1 MEFRLLL
8 DADVPKAFA
17 TALRRRV
24 PAIDVRRVQE
34 IGLRNASDEEILRFA
49 AKDRRIVV
57 SRDKATLRVLAA
69 ERVRLDQPMPGL
81 FVVPDREE
89 TRWSQPAHPRLS
101 RARNCQFDQA
111 ALSGTCARQSVEDFP
126 PTGAATII
134 TPGEPLPIRHPPR
147 DARGSSKAAARLRE
161 SPRPRPVR
169 RMRLAARPEPASVQA
184 GSYAGASSRSCVA

>member
-8 DADVPKAFA
+8 DADVPKALA

-69 ERVRLDQPMPGL
+69 ERVRLDQPMPDL
-81 FVVPDREE
+81 FVV
-89 TRWSQPAHPRLS
+89 
-101 RARNCQFDQA
+101 
-111 ALSGTCARQSVEDFP
+111 
-126 PTGAATII
+126 
-134 TPGEPLPIRHPPR
+134 
-147 DARGSSKAAARLRE
+147 RGRFA
-161 SPRPRPVR
+161 V
-169 RMRLAARPEPASVQA
+169 
-184 GSYAGASSRSCVA
+184 AGAGIGALVDDLDLIAGATDQSEWEGLIQFLPFLWS

>member
-8 DADVPKAFA
+8 DADVPKALA

-69 ERVRLDQPMPGL
+69 ERVVSTNP
-81 FVVPDREE
+81 
-89 TRWSQPAHPRLS
+89 
-101 RARNCQFDQA
+101 CQ
-111 ALSGTCARQSVEDFP
+111 ARQ
-126 PTGAATII
+126 
-134 TPGEPLPIRHPPR
+134 
-147 DARGSSKAAARLRE
+147 
-161 SPRPRPVR
+161 
-169 RMRLAARPEPASVQA
+169 
-184 GSYAGASSRSCVA
+184 